1 MSSSSLRRIGLGV
14 AAGVLAALTAAAPTF
29 AAGPLPQPVD
39 HPHHHA
45 IAAAD
50 PAPGHEHGRPAD
62 HGRPAVD
69 PQVKP
74 GTPQAKPSDPQV
86 KPGSPQVKPG
96 DHGRPATE
104 PQVTP
109 AAPKVTYRGRVI
121 ARPSLL
127 LRDRPTRSSRVVGE
141 VPYGTIVDI
150 FCKTRGDNVDGNDR
164 WYLLT
169 NGTWAWGSARYI
181 ENIGAAPDWC

>member
-1 MSSSSLRRIGLGV
+1 MSSPSLRRIGLGV

-39 HPHHHA
+39 HPQHHVV
-45 IAAAD
+45 AAAD
-50 PAPGHEHGRPAD
+50 PAPGHEHHVG
-62 HGRPAVD
+62 HGRPAVE
-69 PQVKP
+69 
-74 GTPQAKPSDPQV
+74 PQA
-86 KPGSPQVKPG
+86 KPG
-96 DHGRPATE
+96 DHGRPSAE
-104 PQVTP
+104 PQVKP

-150 FCKTRGDNVDGNDR
+150 FCKTRGDDVDGNDR

-181 ENIGAAPDWC
+181 ENLGAAPDWC

>member
-29 AAGPLPQPVD
+29 AGPLPQPVD
-39 HPHHHA
+39 HPHHHV

-50 PAPGHEHGRPAD
+50 PAPGHEHHAG

-69 PQVKP
+69 PQAKP
-74 GTPQAKPSDPQV
+74 SEPQAKPGEHGRPSAEPQV
-86 KPGSPQVKPG
+86 K
-96 DHGRPATE
+96 
-104 PQVTP
+104 P

>member
-29 AAGPLPQPVD
+29 AAGPVPQPVD
-39 HPHHHA
+39 HHHV
-45 IAAAD
+45 IAATD
-50 PAPGHEHGRPAD
+50 PVPD
-62 HGRPAVD
+62 HGHWGPATHGKPAVE

-74 GTPQAKPSDPQV
+74 AGPQAQ
-86 KPGSPQVKPG
+86 
-96 DHGRPATE
+96 
-104 PQVTP
+104 P
-109 AAPKVTYRGRVI
+109 AAPAVTYRGRVI

-150 FCKTRGDNVDGNDR
+150 FCKTRGDSVDGNDR

-181 ENIGAAPDWC
+181 ENIGAAPAWC

>member
-29 AAGPLPQPVD
+29 AAGPLPQPVG

-45 IAAAD
+45 VAADD
-50 PAPGHEHGRPAD
+50 PAPGHWGPATHGK
-62 HGRPAVD
+62 PAVE
-69 PQVKP
+69 
-74 GTPQAKPSDPQV
+74 
-86 KPGSPQVKPG
+86 PQVKPG

-104 PQVTP
+104 PQVSP
-109 AAPKVTYRGRVI
+109 AAPKVTYRGRVV

-127 LRDRPTRSSRVVGE
+127 LRDRPTRSSRIVGE

-150 FCKTRGDNVDGNDR
+150 FCKTRGDDVDGNDR
-164 WYLLT
+164 WYLLA